1 MGLDQ
6 KTAKTYHLSKLL
18 LAKFGH
24 YVNNS
29 LMFGIKMIKRTTKF
43 LFAPKSQNKDI
54 ARREYILN
62 ILLFGCL
69 FLTLIA
75 FSINFVSYIIS
86 PSPDQGS
93 PLVTGIILSIFILL
107 FGLSK
112 VGKIF
117 TSSVGFIVI
126 LVVTGIYGLFYWG
139 ADLAAVL
146 MLLALVITIA
156 GILIDSKLVFFLTLL
171 VSISILTSTYLDISG
186 VYQPNDAWKTLPVK
200 MVDSVVLVIMLI
212 LISVLAWLS
221 NREIEKSLHRARRSE
236 ADLRRE
242 RDQLEIIVEERTR
255 QLREAQLEK
264 MAQMYRF
271 VEIGKSA
278 SGLFHDL
285 VNPLTLVSLNLDKL
299 SKSHKAPG
307 QKIEDTTV
315 LLERA
320 LIGTKKLESFVQAA
334 RKQVQN
340 QEVLVTFSIVEEIEQ
355 SIQMLQY
362 RAKQLRIRLE
372 FHPKSDVTLYGNVI
386 KFSQVMTNLI
396 SNAIDAYEG
405 KRQSDKVVQIDVI
418 KERREIVLTVTD
430 FGQGIDPKH
439 LPYIFEPLFST
450 KRVDR
455 GIGMGLSI
463 AKDIIEKDFKG
474 TISVDSELH
483 VGTTFRVIIPIQK

>member
-1 MGLDQ
+1 MLSNRL
-6 KTAKTYHLSKLL
+6 AVSFFRHL
-18 LAKFGH
+18 
-24 YVNNS
+24 
-29 LMFGIKMIKRTTKF
+29 I
-43 LFAPKSQNKDI
+43 APKSTNRDD
-54 ARREYILN
+54 ARREFILN
-62 ILLFGCL
+62 YLLIGFATLSGTAFFGNLLTYPFRNVNEGESPVVTLAIFGVFLILILLSRRGMSQLSAKIFVGL
-69 FLTLIA
+69 LLLIGL
-75 FSINFVSYIIS
+75 Y
-86 PSPDQGS
+86 G
-93 PLVTGIILSIFILL
+93 ILL
-107 FGLSK
+107 
-112 VGKIF
+112 
-117 TSSVGFIVI
+117 
-126 LVVTGIYGLFYWG
+126 WG
-139 ADLAAVL
+139 VD
-146 MLLALVITIA
+146 
-156 GILIDSKLVFFLTLL
+156 
-171 VSISILTSTYLDISG
+171 LTSTVIVLVISIVMSGILVGSTSAAVVFILCTITLLSVSYLQVLG
-186 VYQPNDAWKTLPVK
+186 VYQPQVDWKSQPLRFADTIAH
-200 MVDSVVLVIMLI
+200 VVMLS
-212 LISVLAWLS
+212 LITIVSWLS
-221 NREIEKSLHRARRSE
+221 NREIEKSLKRARASE
-236 ADLRRE
+236 SALKRE

-285 VNPLTLVSLNLDKL
+285 VNPLTLVSLNLNKL

-307 QKIEDTTV
+307 QNLEDTAV

-340 QEVLVTFSIVEEIEQ
+340 QEVLALFSIVDEIEQ
-355 SIQMLQY
+355 SIQILQY
-362 RAKQLRIRLE
+362 RVKQLKITLD
-372 FHPKSDVTLYGNVI
+372 FHPKSDVTLYGNII

-405 KRQSDKVVQIDVI
+405 KKQLEKQVQIDVI
-418 KERREIVLTVTD
+418 RQRKDIVLTVTD

-474 TISVDSELH
+474 TISVTSELH
-483 VGTTFRVIIPIQK
+483 VGTTFKVTIPTQNLRS